1 VRSTGGFHVAV
12 MRKRM
17 EVMVAIGLAQL
28 GKELGV
34 HMNILSFTVSL
45 RRGHNQDMIIGC
57 PKEIKEQENRV
68 ALLPSAAYQLIK
80 RGHKVLVERDAGV
93 GAGYSTDEY
102 EQAGCTVLDDHAEVF
117 RQAEIIVKVKEPLPS
132 EYPLLQRG
140 QILFT
145 YLHLAASRKLTEALL
160 KSGVTGIAYETISV
174 NRRLPLLEPMSEIAG
189 RMSVIVGGYFLA
201 KHSGG
206 KGVLLGGV
214 PGVLPGK
221 VVVIG
226 GGTSGVNAARMATGL
241 GADVTIL
248 EVDLERMRFLD
259 ITMHTAHTL
268 YSSEASLVELLPTV
282 DLLIGAVLVPGAKAP
297 KLISRDM
304 LRSMKPGSVLVDI
317 AIDQGGC
324 AETSRATTHH
334 DPIYFEEGVMHYCV
348 ANMPGAYAR
357 TATQALTNVTFRY
370 LELLAD
376 HGLAEACKR
385 QPALVGGINVMDG
398 QLTSKPV
405 AEAHGVPYSDPP
417 VPL

>member
-1 VRSTGGFHVAV
+1 
-12 MRKRM
+12 
-17 EVMVAIGLAQL
+17 
-28 GKELGV
+28 
-34 HMNILSFTVSL
+34 
-45 RRGHNQDMIIGC
+45 MIIGC

-68 ALLPSAAYQLIK
+68 ALLPSAAYQLVK
-80 RGHKVLVERDAGV
+80 RGHKVLVEKNG
-93 GAGYSTDEY
+93 GAGAGFPDEEY
-102 EQAGCTVLDDHAEVF
+102 VAAGATVLDDHAKIFE
-117 RQAEIIVKVKEPLPS
+117 QADIIVKVKEPLPS
-132 EYPLLQRG
+132 EYPLLRSG

-145 YLHLAASRKLTEALL
+145 YLHLAASRSLTDALL
-160 KSGVTGIAYETISV
+160 KSGVTGIAYETVQI

-201 KHSGG
+201 KHAGG

-226 GGTSGVNAARMATGL
+226 GGSSGVNAARMAGGL

-268 YSSEASLVELLPTV
+268 FSTEAHLIDLLPTV

-297 KLISRDM
+297 KLINRQM
-304 LRSMKPGSVLVDI
+304 LRAMKPGSVLVDI

-334 DPIYFEEGVMHYCV
+334 NPIYFEEGVMHYCV

-357 TATQALTNVTFRY
+357 TATQALTNVTYPY

-376 HGLAEACKR
+376 QGLSGACKR
-385 QPALVGGINVMDG
+385 QPSLIGGINVQNG
-398 QLTSKPV
+398 KLTSKPV
-405 AEAHGVPYSDPP
+405 ADAHGMPWSDPD
-417 VPL
+417 VAV